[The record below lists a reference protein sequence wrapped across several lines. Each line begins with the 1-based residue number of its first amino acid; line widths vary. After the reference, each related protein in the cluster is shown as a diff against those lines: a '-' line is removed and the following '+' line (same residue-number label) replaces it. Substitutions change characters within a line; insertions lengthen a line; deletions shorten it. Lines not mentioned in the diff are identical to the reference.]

1 MNIVILYRTNDG
13 IVTATYNGRSITV
26 DQNDEWAD
34 VSYDVECGL
43 GIRTVFP
50 EETSNNRE
58 FWEVVNASEERIHKV
73 VQAIVDLE
81 EAKGSVRL

>member
-1 MNIVILYRTNDG
+1 MNIVILYRTNGG

-26 DQNDEWAD
+26 DQNDEWVD
-34 VSYDVECGL
+34 VSYDVSTML
-43 GIRTVFP
+43 GVKW
-50 EETSNNRE
+50 RE
-58 FWEVVNASEERIHKV
+58 DSDDHDRV